1 MQNLEFNALGPD
13 VTYWLCTVW
22 CSEAL
27 RLPTGNGKLWMLL
40 CSIFFFLI
48 TVFCRSHQAFNSI
61 TKGWQFKPNIML
73 CNTQLASVTSVMENV
88 S

>member
-1 MQNLEFNALGPD
+1 MQNLEFNAFGPN

-40 CSIFFFLI
+40 CCIFF
-48 TVFCRSHQAFNSI
+48 
-61 TKGWQFKPNIML
+61 
-73 CNTQLASVTSVMENV
+73 
-88 S
+88 